1 MNLQRLACTLFMMT
15 TMVLAG
21 CGGGGGGSM
30 PRMTETP
37 TPTPETPTPTPETPT
52 PTPDDGS
59 MMDDDMMMGGGTGP
73 GTSACAIGPVA
84 GSGCSHEGGGSSFT
98 FTINDDGT
106 ACIGGIC
113 SGRSITINNFSAMK
127 NADGTWEITALPGQ
141 TPADDM
147 MADMSGSSFMFP
159 SDSSLSTGVGT
170 AIAKAAGNAPIPG
183 SVTQS
188 SDGTNAVSDDRVG
201 VDVTFEN
208 GQLMYDVSYD
218 GRSIVSTGRGQAV
231 EDVELILDRPKG
243 TELFERVEEENGVE
257 FYRSLRANEAETG
270 SVAGDLWV
278 DVYTD
283 YEGENDTDYLAG
295 GIWVFAPDDATSLAD
310 YEFGAFVDGNDPF
323 TSTAIMPLTGTATYE
338 GEATGVYSDQII
350 GRNYFFDALA
360 SLTANFGTN
369 SGLGTIDGRIHTF
382 EEGGE
387 PVEGNPVLTLGTA
400 NITNTNHG
408 FFNSST
414 TMTFDGDDYT
424 GKWGGQFYSNGESDG
439 KPGSVAG
446 TFGGATA
453 DDNYSFL
460 GVFGAY
466 KE

>member
-1 MNLQRLACTLFMMT
+1 MNLQRLVCTLFMIT
-15 TMVLAG
+15 TMALAG
-21 CGGGGGGSM
+21 CGGGGNGGSS
-30 PRMTETP
+30 MTGGGNGDQMTGG
-37 TPTPETPTPTPETPT
+37 
-52 PTPDDGS
+52 GS

-98 FTINDDGT
+98 FTINDDGS

-113 SGRSITINNFSAMK
+113 SGRSLTINNFSAMK
-127 NADGTWEITALPGQ
+127 NADGTWEITALPGVEG
-141 TPADDM
+141 TPDDGM
-147 MADMSGSSFMFP
+147 MTSTGSPFGVP
-159 SDSSLSTGVGT
+159 SDSSITTGLSM
-170 AIAKAAGNAPIPG
+170 AIAEAAGNEPVQG
-183 SVTQS
+183 SITQS
-188 SDGTNAVSDDRVG
+188 SDGTNAVSDDIVG
-201 VDVTFEN
+201 VEVTSEN

-218 GRSIVSTGRGQAV
+218 GTSIVSTKRGQAV
-231 EDVELILDRPKG
+231 EGVELIYDRPKG
-243 TELFERVEEENGVE
+243 TELFERVEEGNGVE
-257 FYRSLRANEAETG
+257 FYRSLRAGEAEAG

-283 YEGENDTDYLAG
+283 YEGTNDTDYLAG
-295 GIWVFAPDDATSLAD
+295 GIWVFVPDTATSLAD

-338 GEATGVYSDQII
+338 GDATGVYSDQTV

>member
-1 MNLQRLACTLFMMT
+1 
-15 TMVLAG
+15 
-21 CGGGGGGSM
+21 
-30 PRMTETP
+30 MTEMTKTP
-37 TPTPETPTPTPETPT
+37 T
-52 PTPDDGS
+52 
-59 MMDDDMMMGGGTGP
+59 
-73 GTSACAIGPVA
+73 
-84 GSGCSHEGGGSSFT
+84 
-98 FTINDDGT
+98 
-106 ACIGGIC
+106 
-113 SGRSITINNFSAMK
+113 
-127 NADGTWEITALPGQ
+127 Q
-141 TPADDM
+141 TPAAGM
-147 MADMSGSSFMFP
+147 MTNVGSSFMLP
-159 SDSSLSTGVGT
+159 SDASTTTGLSG

-188 SDGTNAVSDDRVG
+188 SDGTNAVSDDTVR
-201 VDVTFEN
+201 VDVTSVN
-208 GQLMYDVSYD
+208 GQLMYEGFYN
-218 GRSIVSTGRGQAV
+218 GRSIVSTDRGQAAA
-231 EDVELILDRPKG
+231 DVELIRDRAKG
-243 TELFERVEEENGVE
+243 TELFERISAADWNGVE
-257 FYRSLRANEAETG
+257 FYRSLRAGEAEAG
-270 SVAGDLWV
+270 SVAGNLWV

-283 YEGENDTDYLAG
+283 YEGTNDTDYLAG
-295 GIWVFAPDDATSLAD
+295 GIWVFAPDTATSLAD

-323 TSTAIMPLTGTATYE
+323 AQSALPALTGTATYE
-338 GEATGVYSDQII
+338 GEATGVYSDQTV